1 VLPRRLRLR
10 RAQDFERVHRHGETW
25 SNRLVAIGV
34 LPNGLDH
41 NRFGF
46 IVVRQLGSAVARN
59 RIKRRLRAIVCQQL
73 DDLRPG
79 YDIVVIA
86 RRPAAQ
92 ADFQALNGAI
102 SKLLGRARL
111 VREE

>member
-1 VLPRRLRLR
+1 
-10 RAQDFERVHRHGETW
+10 
-25 SNRLVAIGV
+25 LVAIGV

-46 IVVRQLGSAVARN
+46 IVIRQLGSAVSRN
-59 RIKRRLRAIVCQQL
+59 RIKRRLRAVIRQQL
-73 DDLRPG
+73 DDLWPG

-86 RRPAAQ
+86 RKPAAQ
-92 ADFQALNGAI
+92 ADFQALSGAV

-111 VREE
+111 IREE

>member
-1 VLPRRLRLR
+1 LR
-10 RAQDFERVHRHGETW
+10 RAQDFERIHRHGETW

-46 IVVRQLGSAVARN
+46 IVIRQLGSAVSRN
-59 RIKRRLRAIVCQQL
+59 RIKRRLRAVIRQQL
-73 DDLRPG
+73 DDLHPG

-86 RRPAAQ
+86 RKPAAQ
-92 ADFQALNGAI
+92 ADFQALAGAVA
-102 SKLLGRARL
+102 KLLGQARL
-111 VREE
+111 IREE

>member
-10 RAQDFERVHRHGETW
+10 RAQDFERVHRHGKTW

-34 LPNGLDH
+34 LPNDFDH

-46 IVVRQLGSAVARN
+46 IVVRQLGSAVIRN
-59 RIKRRLRAIVCQQL
+59 RIKRRLRAVVRQQL

-79 YDIVVIA
+79 YDVVIIA
-86 RRPAAQ
+86 RKPAAQ
-92 ADFQALNGAI
+92 ADFQALSGAV
-102 SKLLGRARL
+102 SKLLERARL
-111 VREE
+111 IREE